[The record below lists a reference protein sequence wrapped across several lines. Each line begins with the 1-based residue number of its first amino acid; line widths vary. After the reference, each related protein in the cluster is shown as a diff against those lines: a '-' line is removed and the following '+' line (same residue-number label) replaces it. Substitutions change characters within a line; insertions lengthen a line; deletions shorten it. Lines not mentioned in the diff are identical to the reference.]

1 MCRSS
6 RAFGHSPHQAPF
18 ASDETRCTFPCLIG
32 TMELRD
38 AAFGKMAIRGE
49 RLFDRSVDR
58 KFLCGL
64 PGAIAE
70 CGQLLARQCG
80 QPPQGCGEIS
90 DGFMIDQ
97 LAVGTSPDPRR
108 VGQERTSTVGYRWSR

>member
-32 TMELRD
+32 TMEMRD
-38 AAFGKMAIRGE
+38 AAFGKMTIRGE

-64 PGAIAE
+64 PGGIAE

-80 QPPQGCGEIS
+80 EPSQGGGEIS
-90 DGFMIDQ
+90 DGFMFEQ
-97 LAVGTSPDPRR
+97 LAVDTRSEERR
-108 VGQERTSTVGYRWSR
+108 GGKKCVSRGR

>member
-1 MCRSS
+1 MRISDWSSDVCSSDLSLPAVSRTPSMCRSS

-32 TMELRD
+32 TMEMRD

-64 PGAIAE
+64 PGGIAE
-70 CGQLLARQCG
+70 CGQILARQCG
-80 QPPQGCGEIS
+80 EPSQG
-90 DGFMIDQ
+90 
-97 LAVGTSPDPRR
+97 
-108 VGQERTSTVGYRWSR
+108 

>member
-1 MCRSS
+1 MCFYRYFFFFPSRRLHTRCALVTGVQTCALPICS

-32 TMELRD
+32 TMEMRD

-64 PGAIAE
+64 PGGIAE
-70 CGQLLARQCG
+70 CGQILARQCG
-80 QPPQGCGEIS
+80 EPSQG
-90 DGFMIDQ
+90 
-97 LAVGTSPDPRR
+97 
-108 VGQERTSTVGYRWSR
+108 